1 MLGKGSFKD
10 GANRS
15 EQIQLTEIIQIVNG
29 DPRRAPRLS
38 PHSRQAF
45 PIWGIG
51 QGGRIPNFF
60 NR

>member
-1 MLGKGSFKD
+1 MLGEGLFKD
-10 GANRS
+10 GANRFDMM
-15 EQIQLTEIIQIVNG
+15 QPTEIIQVPNV
-29 DPRRAPRLS
+29 DPRKNPRRP
-38 PHSRQAF
+38 PHWRQAF